1 MADYSEI
8 TDPDLQSRLRERYQ
22 CETSAL
28 RALGFRPLAY
38 ALEVLSPYSA
48 ITQFPVLLLAFN
60 KKEVLTFRR
69 PLRLAVAN
77 ILEFHTDPPAIA
89 LCMGMGVKLYTGF
102 TDNFIVIT
110 SDFQTYAVPK
120 PFSQITRLSP
130 FPTIEETWRVHR
142 EHALARSA
150 QGIAISE
157 SHSFRDYVD
166 MSNREESLLQ

>member
-1 MADYSEI
+1 MTDYTEI

-22 CETSAL
+22 RETSAL

-38 ALEVLSPYSA
+38 VLEILRPYSA
-48 ITQFPVLLLAFN
+48 ITQFPVLLLAFG

-69 PLRLAVAN
+69 PLRMAVAN
-77 ILEFHTDPPAIA
+77 ILEFHTDPSAIA
-89 LCMGMGVKLYTGF
+89 LCMGMGVKLYTEF
-102 TDNFIVIT
+102 SDKTILIT
-110 SDFQTYAVPK
+110 SDFQTYAEPK
-120 PFSQITRLSP
+120 PFSSITRLSP
-130 FPTIEETWRVHR
+130 FPTIEEAWRVHR

-166 MSNREESLLQ
+166 MSNREEDLLQ